1 MRILYL
7 SISYVPSRRASSV
20 HVMKMCAALARQGH
34 EVTLVTKRCPPRQ
47 EPGVEDDFAFYGV
60 APGFAL
66 RKLPRPAAPGG
77 GVLHTLALARLLAA
91 KRREIDLVYGRDPVG
106 TRLAAALGLPV
117 VFEAHA
123 PPAGALSRRL
133 HRGIFGARG
142 FRRLVVISA
151 ALAERFAA
159 LPACPPPERLRVAHD
174 AADPLADGAAPA
186 PPPAAFGD
194 RPAPHLGYVGHL
206 YPGRG
211 TEVLVELAR
220 RLPEATLHAVGGAPA
235 DLARLR
241 GAAAP
246 PNFVLHG
253 YVPPARLPAYYRAFD
268 LLLMPYERRVETA
281 LGRTDTSA
289 WMSPLKMFE
298 YMAAGRPIVS
308 SDLPV
313 LREVLEDGRNALL
326 APPGDAGA
334 WEAAVRRLLAD
345 ADLGRRLAAAA
356 LADFERGHTW
366 DARAREV
373 LLGL

>member
-47 EPGVEDDFAFYGV
+47 EPGVEDDFDFYGV

-66 RKLPRPAAPGG
+66 LKLPRPAAPGG

-91 KRREIDLVYGRDPVG
+91 ERREIDLVYGRDPVG

-123 PPAGALSRRL
+123 PPAGGLSRRL
-133 HRGIFGARG
+133 HRGIFAARG

-151 ALAERFAA
+151 ALAERFEA

-174 AADPLADGAAPA
+174 AADPLTDGREPGAPA
-186 PPPAAFGD
+186 AVTN
-194 RPAPHLGYVGHL
+194 RPGPHLGYVGHL
-206 YPGRG
+206 YPGKG
-211 TEVLVELAR
+211 AKTLAELAR
-220 RLPEATLHAVGGAPA
+220 RLPQCAVHVVGGASA
-235 DLARLR
+235 DLARLS
-241 GAAAP
+241 AEALP
-246 PNFVLHG
+246 ENLVLHG
-253 YVPPARLPAYYRAFD
+253 FVAPSDLPSYYRAFD
-268 LLLMPYERRVETA
+268 LLLMPYGRRVEGA
-281 LGRTDTSA
+281 LGRTDISA

-298 YMAAGRPIVS
+298 YMASGRPIVS

-313 LREVLEDGRNALL
+313 LREVLDDGRNALL
-326 APPGDAGA
+326 APPGDADA

-356 LADFERGHTW
+356 LADFERRHTW
-366 DARAREV
+366 DVRAREV
-373 LLGL
+373 LRGL